1 MTMIVRSRSQGPA
14 ARALRLELPAA
25 GLPATQPAA
34 LPAVAEPHVHS
45 SGSAAGLRAAEAF
58 LLRLGQALHSH
69 GTPADRLEQS
79 VGSCAR
85 ALGIEAQLFATPTSF
100 FAAFGPPG
108 AQATHLVRVE
118 PGEIDL
124 GTLAE
129 LDGLTDQVERGQI
142 SPAQAEVRLDAVV
155 SGPRVW
161 SRATTVVSF
170 GVASGSAASFFGGS
184 WAEVAASFTLGA
196 LLGAMLQCCGH
207 RPALTRVFEPAAAAL
222 VTALSLVA
230 AHLVG
235 LSAEV
240 VTLSALIVL
249 VPGFTLTIAMSELA
263 TRHWASGTARLAG
276 AGVVFLTLGFGVA
289 LGRSVQALLPAA
301 LAAEPLWPGPLP
313 TWAGVVALLLSPMAF
328 TVLFGAR
335 KRDMPAIVVAGV
347 AGYLGAR
354 FGAQTLGPELG
365 ACVGAVIV
373 GAGSNVLASLSGRP
387 ALVTL
392 VPGIMLLVPG
402 SMGFRSVSSFL
413 DRDAVSGLQA
423 AFAMGLVATAL
434 VAGLLLA
441 HALVPARR
449 AL

>member
-1 MTMIVRSRSQGPA
+1 MRQTISLRNAGPTARLLGPA
-14 ARALRLELPAA
+14 ALAKDPVRR
-25 GLPATQPAA
+25 
-34 LPAVAEPHVHS
+34 VDRS
-45 SGSAAGLRAAEAF
+45 AEAF
-58 LLRLGQALHSH
+58 LLRLGEELHAH

-79 VGSCAR
+79 VGACAR
-85 ALGIEAQLFATPTSF
+85 ALGIDAQLFATPTSF
-100 FAAFGPPG
+100 FAAFGAPG
-108 AQATHLVRVE
+108 SQATHLVRVE
-118 PGEIDL
+118 PGDVDL

-129 LDGLTDQVERGQI
+129 LDGLTAQVERGQI
-142 SPAQAEVRLDAVV
+142 TPEQAHASLETVV
-155 SGPRVW
+155 AGPRVW
-161 SRATTVVSF
+161 SSPTTVLSF
-170 GVASGSAASFFGGS
+170 GLASASAACFFGGS
-184 WAEVAASFTLGA
+184 WPDVLGSWI
-196 LLGAMLQCCGH
+196 LGAMLGVMLLCFGR
-207 RPALTRVFEPAAAAL
+207 RPAYARVLEPVAAAV
-222 VTALSLVA
+222 VTALALFAGNVI
-230 AHLVG
+230 G

-240 VTLSALIVL
+240 VTLAALIVL

-289 LGRSVQALLPAA
+289 MGRSVQTFFHEASTVVWAPV
-301 LAAEPLWPGPLP
+301 PLW
-313 TWAGVVALLLSPMAF
+313 AEVVALAVAPIAF

-354 FGAQTLGPELG
+354 FGAATLGPELG
-365 ACVGAVIV
+365 AFVGAVIV
-373 GAGSNVLASLSGRP
+373 GVGSNLLASFSNRP

-402 SMGFRSVSSFL
+402 SLGFRSVSSFL
-413 DRDAVSGLQA
+413 ERDALSGMEA
-423 AFAMGLVATAL
+423 AFGMGLVATSL